1 MINNSKQ
8 GWISDKIGN
17 FFGGIVNK
25 STEGLIEHAKQ
36 AFKESMDYLFDQKL
50 KPLINQIEATAER
63 AMDHAVED
71 INKVVDNFE
80 QKMVEMVEKA
90 AKIAKDFVDHTVD
103 EIKTRII
110 DNIFDKLNELEEKIF
125 SDITTILNK
134 VDEILQSISCYAHS
148 VIDRI
153 EEDIKKVLPSFY
165 NPFEYCRVKLNIIF
179 PGIRWKL
186 INSMT
191 HEELYEYRK
200 CLLTKDLN
208 EKSLIRTIQAAY
220 REIELLAGNMRCLS
234 VALGSIQNEKFYIQE
249 MGEVYYILSIYNTKV
264 SGKHEFNQDKLNFLS

>member
-1 MINNSKQ
+1 MINKSNQ
-8 GWISDKIGN
+8 GWISDKIGG

-25 STEGLIEHAKQ
+25 ATDKLIEHAKQ

-50 KPLINQIEATAER
+50 KPLINQIEAAAER

-90 AKIAKDFVDHTVD
+90 AKIAEDFVDHTVE
-103 EIKTRII
+103 EIKTKII
-110 DNIFDKLNELEEKIF
+110 DNTFDKLNELEEKIF
-125 SDITTILNK
+125 TDITTILNK

-165 NPFEYCRVKLNIIF
+165 NPFEYCRKSLNEIF

-186 INSMT
+186 VNNMT

-208 EKSLIRTIQAAY
+208 EKSLVRTIQAAY

-234 VALGSIQNEKFYIQE
+234 VALGSIQNEKFYIKE
-249 MGEVYYILSIYNTKV
+249 MGDVYFILSIYNTYTS
-264 SGKHEFNQDKLNFLS
+264 SGVEQKENAIKFLS